1 MNNIIFQRIFS
12 SLILL
17 PLVLLLT
24 LKNNLYFNLFLLFC
38 LIVSIKEWINIS
50 YKKSFFIFGN
60 IFLIFSFLNAYF
72 LRNTDNGLF
81 LFLFVMV
88 ICICTDLGG
97 YIIGNLVKGPK
108 LTKISPKK
116 TYSGS
121 LGGFIFSC
129 VGINIYIFISQKFLN
144 VNLKFDLNIFLTIFL
159 ISTVSQ
165 IGDLIVS
172 YFKRRSNLKDTGK
185 LIPGHGGLLDR
196 IDGIIFAIPFYNFFY
211 LINF

>member
-12 SLILL
+12 SIVLL
-17 PLVLLLT
+17 PLVLILT
-24 LKNNLYFNLFLLFC
+24 VKNNLYFNLFLLFC
-38 LIVSIKEWINIS
+38 LFASIKEWVNIS

-116 TYSGS
+116 TYSGC
-121 LGGFIFSC
+121 LGGFIFSY
-129 VGINIYIFISQKFLN
+129 VGINIYIFISQKLLN
-144 VNLKFDLNIFLTIFL
+144 VNVKFDLSIFFTIFF
-159 ISTVSQ
+159 ISAVSQ
-165 IGDLIVS
+165 IGDLVVS

>member
-1 MNNIIFQRIFS
+1 MNNTIFQRIFS
-12 SLILL
+12 SIVLL
-17 PLVLLLT
+17 PLVLILT
-24 LKNNLYFNLFLLFC
+24 VKNNLYFNLFLLFC
-38 LIVSIKEWINIS
+38 LFISIKEWINIS

-60 IFLIFSFLNAYF
+60 FFLIFSFLNAYF
-72 LRNTDNGLF
+72 LRNADNGLF

-116 TYSGS
+116 TYSGC
-121 LGGFIFSC
+121 LGGFIFSYI
-129 VGINIYIFISQKFLN
+129 GINIYIFISQKLLN
-144 VNLKFDLNIFLTIFL
+144 VNVKFDLSIFFTIFL
-159 ISTVSQ
+159 ISAVSQ

-196 IDGIIFAIPFYNFFY
+196 IDGIIFAIPFYNFIY

>member
-1 MNNIIFQRIFS
+1 MNSILFQRIFS
-12 SLILL
+12 SIVLL
-17 PLVLLLT
+17 PLVLILT
-24 LKNNLYFNLFLLFC
+24 VKNNLYFNLFLLFC
-38 LIVSIKEWINIS
+38 LFASIKEWVNIS

-72 LRNTDNGLF
+72 LRNADDGLF

-116 TYSGS
+116 TYSGC
-121 LGGFIFSC
+121 LGGFIFSY
-129 VGINIYIFISQKFLN
+129 VGINIYIFISQKLLN
-144 VNLKFDLNIFLTIFL
+144 VNVKFDLSIFFTIFL
-159 ISTVSQ
+159 ISAVSQ

>member
-12 SLILL
+12 SIVLL
-17 PLVLLLT
+17 PLVLKLT
-24 LKNNLYFNLFLLFC
+24 VKNNLYFNLFLLFC
-38 LIVSIKEWINIS
+38 LLASIKEWVNIS

-60 IFLIFSFLNAYF
+60 FFLIFSFLNAYF
-72 LRNTDNGLF
+72 LRNADNGLF

-116 TYSGS
+116 TYSGC
-121 LGGFIFSC
+121 LGGFIFSY
-129 VGINIYIFISQKFLN
+129 VGINIYFFISQKLLN
-144 VNLKFDLNIFLTIFL
+144 VNVKFDLSIFFTIFL
-159 ISTVSQ
+159 ISAVSQ

>member
-12 SLILL
+12 SIVLL
-17 PLVLLLT
+17 PLVLILT
-24 LKNNLYFNLFLLFC
+24 VKNNLYFNLFLLFC
-38 LIVSIKEWINIS
+38 LFASIKEWINIS

-60 IFLIFSFLNAYF
+60 FFLIFSFLNAYF
-72 LRNTDNGLF
+72 LRNADNGLF

-116 TYSGS
+116 TYSGC
-121 LGGFIFSC
+121 LGGFIFSY
-129 VGINIYIFISQKFLN
+129 VGINIYFFISQKLLN
-144 VNLKFDLNIFLTIFL
+144 VNVKFDLIIFFTIFL
-159 ISTVSQ
+159 ISAVSQ

>member
-1 MNNIIFQRIFS
+1 MNNTIFQRIFS
-12 SLILL
+12 SIVLL
-17 PLVLLLT
+17 PLVLILT
-24 LKNNLYFNLFLLFC
+24 VKNNLYFNLFLLFC
-38 LIVSIKEWINIS
+38 LFASIKEWINIS

-60 IFLIFSFLNAYF
+60 FFLIFSFLNAYF
-72 LRNTDNGLF
+72 LRNADNGLF

-116 TYSGS
+116 TYSGC
-121 LGGFIFSC
+121 LGGFIFSY
-129 VGINIYIFISQKFLN
+129 VGINIYFFISQKLLN
-144 VNLKFDLNIFLTIFL
+144 VNVKFDLIIFFTIFL
-159 ISTVSQ
+159 ISAVSQ

>member
-1 MNNIIFQRIFS
+1 MNSILFQRIFS
-12 SLILL
+12 SIVLL
-17 PLVLLLT
+17 PLVLILT
-24 LKNNLYFNLFLLFC
+24 VKNNLYFNLFLLFC
-38 LIVSIKEWINIS
+38 LLASIKEWINIS

-60 IFLIFSFLNAYF
+60 FFLIFSFLNAYF

-116 TYSGS
+116 TYSGC
-121 LGGFIFSC
+121 LGGFIFSY
-129 VGINIYIFISQKFLN
+129 VGINIYIFISQKLLN
-144 VNLKFDLNIFLTIFL
+144 VNVKFDLSIFFTIFL
-159 ISTVSQ
+159 ISAVSQ

>member
-1 MNNIIFQRIFS
+1 MNNIFFQRIFS
-12 SLILL
+12 SIVLL
-17 PLVLLLT
+17 PLVLILT
-24 LKNNLYFNLFLLFC
+24 VKNNLYFNLFLLFC
-38 LIVSIKEWINIS
+38 LFASIKEWINIS

-60 IFLIFSFLNAYF
+60 FFLIFSFLNAYF
-72 LRNTDNGLF
+72 LRNADNGLF

-116 TYSGS
+116 TYSGC
-121 LGGFIFSC
+121 LGGFIFSY
-129 VGINIYIFISQKFLN
+129 VGINIYFFISQKLLN
-144 VNLKFDLNIFLTIFL
+144 VNVKFDLSIFFTIFL
-159 ISTVSQ
+159 ISAVSQ

>member
-12 SLILL
+12 SIVLL
-17 PLVLLLT
+17 PLVLILT
-24 LKNNLYFNLFLLFC
+24 VKNNLYFNLFLLFC
-38 LIVSIKEWINIS
+38 LFASIKEWVNIS

-116 TYSGS
+116 TYSGC
-121 LGGFIFSC
+121 LGGFIFSY
-129 VGINIYIFISQKFLN
+129 VGINIYIFISQKLLN
-144 VNLKFDLNIFLTIFL
+144 VNVKFDLSIFFTIFL
-159 ISTVSQ
+159 ISAVSQ

>member
-1 MNNIIFQRIFS
+1 MNSIIFQRIFS
-12 SLILL
+12 SIVLL
-17 PLVLLLT
+17 PLVLILT
-24 LKNNLYFNLFLLFC
+24 VKNNLYFNLFLLFC
-38 LIVSIKEWINIS
+38 LMVSIKEWINIS
-50 YKKSFFIFGN
+50 YKKSFFIIGN

-97 YIIGNLVKGPK
+97 YIFGNLVKGPK

-116 TYSGS
+116 TYSGC
-121 LGGFIFSC
+121 LGGYILSY
-129 VGINIYIFISQKFLN
+129 VGIYIYLFISQKLLN
-144 VNLKFDLNIFLTIFL
+144 VNIKFDLNIFLTIFF

-165 IGDLIVS
+165 IGDLIIS

-211 LINF
+211 FINF